1 VISSNGRLL
10 ATGLH
15 EKPIDLE
22 VGFLEKKLLIVVNQ
36 TKRKFEFVNKECDQD
51 KMEIEPYASSNLP
64 SINLTSGQH
73 GAGCDIPDCS
83 DTKYFPEHHMEFNE
97 QVGADDKNVYS
108 FWYNDS
114 KGQYYYYKYPLT
126 PPDPKH
132 PPDPFKDATVISG
145 NVSADATKKAIY
157 IRDDD
162 TLFIT
167 DINEK
172 E

>member
-1 VISSNGRLL
+1 M
-10 ATGLH
+10 
-15 EKPIDLE
+15 
-22 VGFLEKKLLIVVNQ
+22 EKKLLIVVNQ
-36 TKRKFEFVNKECDQD
+36 TGRKFEFVNKECDQD

-83 DTKYFPEHHMEFNE
+83 DKEYFLKHHMEFNE
-97 QVGADDKNVYS
+97 NVGAVDKCVYS

-114 KGQYYYYKYPLT
+114 KDQYYYYKYPSN
-126 PPDPKH
+126 PPDPIN
-132 PPDPFKDATVISG
+132 PPDPFEDANVIPG
-145 NVSADATKKAIY
+145 NVSAAATKKAIY

-167 DINEK
+167 DIYEK